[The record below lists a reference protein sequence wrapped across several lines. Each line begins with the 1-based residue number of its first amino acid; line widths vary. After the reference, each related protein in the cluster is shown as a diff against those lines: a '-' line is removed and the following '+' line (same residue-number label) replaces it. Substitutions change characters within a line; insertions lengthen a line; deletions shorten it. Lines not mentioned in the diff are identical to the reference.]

1 MCVCAEVGV
10 SQWDYLHCMCVCK
23 WVVTVGAA
31 TAQKKKRTV
40 QEVYDPTEPNYTE
53 RGHISKCKCN
63 ILMYFNTKV
72 GNLALAGKLV
82 KTMKELATQLHLT
95 HVEDRSELA
104 TSRLVLD
111 TITYFD
117 SYSHSSDRWSFVI
130 AHLAKLLDHIS
141 KDNQSKRAN
150 KIYYK
155 LFFLE
160 NVALQG
166 DSLHN
171 LSGCFFRIIKEE
183 IEDVRQ
189 VIESVEMQSEV
200 AKTWKQSLLNKL
212 WLLEHVMPE
221 CDTRFVAE
229 QISSVV
235 ANLIALSTCV
245 RLPNAGCSS
254 GVFKMVAEIL
264 FTLQ

>member
-1 MCVCAEVGV
+1 M
-10 SQWDYLHCMCVCK
+10 
-23 WVVTVGAA
+23 GAA
-31 TAQKKKRTV
+31 TVQKNKRTI
-40 QEVYDPTEPNYTE
+40 QEVYESDTSDPTEPNYTE
-53 RGHISKCKCN
+53 RGHISKCKCR
-63 ILMYFNTKV
+63 ILMCSDIKV

-82 KTMKELATQLHLT
+82 KAMKELTTQLHIT
-95 HVEDRSELA
+95 HVEDGNELG

-111 TITYFD
+111 CITHFS
-117 SYSHSSDRWSFVI
+117 SYGHSREQWSVVI
-130 AHLAKLLDHIS
+130 AHLSKLLDHVGGV
-141 KDNQSKRAN
+141 KQSKRAN

-160 NVALQG
+160 NVSLQS
-166 DSLHN
+166 DSFHN
-171 LSGCFFRIIKEE
+171 VSGCFFRIIKEE
-183 IEDVRQ
+183 IEDIRQ
-189 VIESVEMQSEV
+189 VVESVEMQSEV
-200 AKTWKQSLLNKL
+200 ATTWKQSLLNKL

-229 QISSVV
+229 QFSAVV
-235 ANLIALSTCV
+235 GNLIAFSTVV